1 MSKPSIS
8 ARAAALLILLAVV
21 VAAVAAFLYN
31 VQRNA
36 PARSED
42 GCNLHERPCSA
53 PVPGGGRATLAL
65 QPRPLAF
72 GKSWKLSVALEEA
85 GADKVEVDFS
95 GLSQPTSFNRVVLAK
110 GEGGR
115 FDGEATLP
123 DCTFEPLDWQA
134 TVLIGSGADLRKV
147 PFLFSSEPA
156 ARPKGE
162 PRKEFASAPGG
173 GSAMLRGADGPFG
186 PQQTKGFATVLFFS
200 YSRIPPQCPQPLAV
214 VDAALAKLSAD
225 ERGKVRA
232 VMVSLDP
239 DGDSPDKLQPQ
250 LQARS
255 PSYRVAT
262 GADADLIGTTKLYGA
277 AFVRR
282 PPGPDGKPRID
293 HSAVFS
299 ILDPSGRLVGQ
310 LAAQDPD
317 KLAGELR
324 KALGASVPAS
334 AAPTAA
340 AK

>member
-8 ARAAALLILLAVV
+8 ARTAALLIFLVV
-21 VAAVAAFLYN
+21 LVAAAGAYLFH

-53 PVPGGGRATLAL
+53 PIPGGGRATLGM
-65 QPRPLAF
+65 QPRPLGF
-72 GKSWKLSVALEEA
+72 GKPWKLSLTLEETNA
-85 GADKVEVDFS
+85 EKVEIDFS
-95 GLSQPTSFNRVVLAK
+95 GQKQPASFNRVTLVK

-123 DCTFEPLDWQA
+123 SCVFEPMDWQA
-134 TVLIGSGADLRKV
+134 TVLIGEGADVRKV
-147 PFLFSSEPA
+147 PFLFGADPTM
-156 ARPKGE
+156 RPKGE
-162 PRKEFASAPGG
+162 PRKELAAAPGG

-200 YSRIPPQCPQPLAV
+200 YSRIPAECPQPLAV

-225 ERGKVRA
+225 ERGKVMA
-232 VMVSLDP
+232 VLISLDP
-239 DGDSPDKLQPQ
+239 DGDSPEKLQPQ

-262 GADADLIGTTKLYGA
+262 GADADLIGAAKLYGA
-277 AFVRR
+277 SFVRR
-282 PPGPDGKPRID
+282 PPGSDGKPRID

-299 ILDPSGRLVGQ
+299 ILDPTGRLVGQ
-310 LAAQDPD
+310 LAAQDSD
-317 KLAGELR
+317 KLAAELR
-324 KALGASVPAS
+324 KALGTATPAP
-334 AAPTAA
+334 APA